1 MEFGLRL
8 NRDVNLLKN
17 MDKIQLSVVIVNYNG
32 KKYADACIESI
43 LSSNVKDFQIIVVDN
58 DSTDGSVEYLK
69 TKYNKYQDRF
79 KIVTLD
85 KNYGPAKARNE
96 GVKASQGKY
105 ICFLDNDTIVHPEW
119 ANEAIKAFKE
129 NSKIGIIQCKLLLAK
144 ERRKID
150 YVGEYLGQNGFLVQ
164 KASAG
169 ERDTG
174 QYNKRIKILAAK
186 SAGMFIRKKTFE
198 TIAGFDEDYFIY
210 VEETDLGWRS
220 WLAGY
225 INVLIPTSIVYH
237 EFGTSS
243 LILGK
248 EDNNR
253 NTKYHGAKNYIL
265 TLFKNL
271 SLANL
276 LNILPKHII
285 LWFGMA
291 WYSLLL
297 GNYKVFLW
305 IHKGILWNLINLD
318 KNLIKRHAIQSQR
331 KISDRELFK
340 IIIRKKPFLYY
351 FKKAT
356 SKEIIGNA
364 EGFTKTEES
373 INAIK

>member
-1 MEFGLRL
+1 
-8 NRDVNLLKN
+8 

-43 LSSNVKDFQIIVVDN
+43 LSSNAKDFQIIVVDN

-96 GVKASQGKY
+96 GVKICQGKY

-119 ANEAIKAFKE
+119 ANEAIKAFQE

-144 ERRKID
+144 EGGGID
-150 YVGEYLGQNGFLVQ
+150 YVGEYLGQNGFLIQ
-164 KASAG
+164 KAFTG
-169 ERDTG
+169 ERDIG
-174 QYNKRIKILAAK
+174 QYNKRMKILAAK
-186 SAGMFIRKKTFE
+186 SAGMFIRKKTFD
-198 TIAGFDEDYFIY
+198 TIGGFDQDYFIY

-225 INVLIPTSIVYH
+225 INVFIPTSVVYH

-243 LILGK
+243 LILNT
-248 EDNNR
+248 EDNER

-271 SLANL
+271 SLVNL

-305 IHKGILWNLINLD
+305 IHKGILWNLINLK
-318 KNLIKRHAIQSQR
+318 KNLHKRKAIQSQR

-340 IIIRKKPFLYY
+340 IIMKNKPFLYY

-356 SKEIIGNA
+356 SRKIIGNA
-364 EGFTKTEES
+364 EGFIKTKKS
-373 INAIK
+373 INATKSS